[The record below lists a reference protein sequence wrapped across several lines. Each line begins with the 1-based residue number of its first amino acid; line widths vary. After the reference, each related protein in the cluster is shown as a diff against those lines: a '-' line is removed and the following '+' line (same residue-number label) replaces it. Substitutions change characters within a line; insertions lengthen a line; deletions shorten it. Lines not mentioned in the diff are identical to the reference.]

1 MAMLN
6 TVDDNKR
13 MSELM
18 ELLLICFTHSM
29 RLTCSLLLLGANNN
43 QIYVA
48 NPITN
53 YTREALVNETI
64 WHEFIKRQRKAS
76 VCEDKDCDS
85 TKNLSQCDMCGS
97 FVCSDC
103 LDGKQCEC
111 CEEKKPLIK
120 KRFNLAFIRS
130 IGSLAA
136 RAEPISHQPITSEE
150 ESESSPHNSPS
161 LTSLSGQ
168 SVGVDSS
175 SSGKNETLSTT
186 SKESHLITQ
195 TSSQASEQA
204 GQLKTPPEDLKCIAI
219 RKRVEECLLG
229 QQVLFYLQNNKE
241 LLEVNTYPSLNAGLI
256 NLRVTIVSG
265 SCSTSILLRGKPF
278 YDMLEKS
285 GITKHLSNIQIDV
298 LSVKEF
304 VRRKKLRADITSQLN
319 SGGYR

>member
-1 MAMLN
+1 M
-6 TVDDNKR
+6 
-13 MSELM
+13 
-18 ELLLICFTHSM
+18 
-29 RLTCSLLLLGANNN
+29 LGANNK
-43 QIYVA
+43 QVYVA

-53 YTREALVNETI
+53 YTREALVNEFI
-64 WHEFIKRQRKAS
+64 WREFIKRQRKAS

-111 CEEKKPLIK
+111 CEEKKSLIVT
-120 KRFNLAFIRS
+120 RFNLAFIGS
-130 IGSLAA
+130 IESLTA
-136 RAEPISHQPITSEE
+136 RAVSEP
-150 ESESSPHNSPS
+150 SPHNSPS
-161 LTSLSGQ
+161 LTSLSAQ

>member
-1 MAMLN
+1 
-6 TVDDNKR
+6 
-13 MSELM
+13 
-18 ELLLICFTHSM
+18 M

-64 WHEFIKRQRKAS
+64 WLESIKRQCKAS

-85 TKNLSQCDMCGS
+85 TRNLSQCDMCGS

-111 CEEKKPLIK
+111 CEEKKPLIV
-120 KRFNLAFIRS
+120 KRFNLAFLGS
-130 IGSLAA
+130 IESLAA

-168 SVGVDSS
+168 SVGVYSS
-175 SSGKNETLSTT
+175 SSRKNETLSTT
-186 SKESHLITQ
+186 SKDSLLITQ

-204 GQLKTPPEDLKCIAI
+204 GQLKTPPDDLVAKLRLACIAI

>member
-1 MAMLN
+1 
-6 TVDDNKR
+6 V
-13 MSELM
+13 
-18 ELLLICFTHSM
+18 
-29 RLTCSLLLLGANNN
+29 RLTCSLLLLGTNNN

-48 NPITN
+48 NPHTD
-53 YTREALVNETI
+53 YSLETLVDETI
-64 WHEFIKRQRKAS
+64 WRESIKRQCKAK
-76 VCEDKDCDS
+76 VCEDTDCDS

-103 LDGKQCEC
+103 VDVDQCEC
-111 CEEKKPLIK
+111 CEEKKSLIIT
-120 KRFNLAFIRS
+120 RFNLALIRS
-130 IGSLAA
+130 VESLAA
-136 RAEPISHQPITSEE
+136 RAVSNSHERPASTLWDQPITSEE
-150 ESESSPHNSPS
+150 ESEQSPHNSPS

-195 TSSQASEQA
+195 TSSQASEQV
-204 GQLKTPPEDLKCIAI
+204 GQLKTPPEDLVAKSRLTCIAI

>member
-1 MAMLN
+1 
-6 TVDDNKR
+6 
-13 MSELM
+13 
-18 ELLLICFTHSM
+18 M
-29 RLTCSLLLLGANNN
+29 RLTCSLLLLGTNNN

-48 NPITN
+48 NPHTD
-53 YTREALVNETI
+53 YSLETLVDETI
-64 WHEFIKRQRKAS
+64 WRESIKRQCKAK
-76 VCEDKDCDS
+76 VCEDTDCDS

-111 CEEKKPLIK
+111 CEEKKPLIVT
-120 KRFNLAFIRS
+120 RFTLAFV
-130 IGSLAA
+130 GSFESLTA
-136 RAEPISHQPITSEE
+136 RAVSNSHQPITSEE
-150 ESESSPHNSPS
+150 EPESSPHNSPS

-175 SSGKNETLSTT
+175 SSGKNETSTI
-186 SKESHLITQ
+186 SKDSLLITQ

-204 GQLKTPPEDLKCIAI
+204 VQLKTPPEDFVAKSSGSAQATAEKCIAI
-219 RKRVEECLLG
+219 CKQVKECLLG

-285 GITKHLSNIQIDV
+285 GITKDLSNIQIDV

>member
-1 MAMLN
+1 
-6 TVDDNKR
+6 
-13 MSELM
+13 
-18 ELLLICFTHSM
+18 
-29 RLTCSLLLLGANNN
+29 LLGANNN

-103 LDGKQCEC
+103 VDVDQCEC
-111 CEEKKPLIK
+111 CEEKKSLIIT
-120 KRFNLAFIRS
+120 RFNLALIRS
-130 IGSLAA
+130 VESLAA
-136 RAEPISHQPITSEE
+136 RAVSNSHERPASTLWDQPITSEE
-150 ESESSPHNSPS
+150 ESEQSPHNSPS

-168 SVGVDSS
+168 SIGVDSS

-195 TSSQASEQA
+195 TSSQASEQV
-204 GQLKTPPEDLKCIAI
+204 GQLKTPPEDLVAKSRLTCIAI